1 LAAASGTGVLDLTAK
16 QTSVGAVLG
25 ARSGSSLFAWTAEKV
40 LAALVVASA
49 ILIYVPTY
57 VKLYQGPWQTEQEGH
72 GPLIMLASAWLA
84 WRKRNTVA
92 CAGVRPAYGTGWTTL
107 LVGLALMAVGRS
119 QDLLIVE
126 SGSQILVLAAAIL
139 LTRGW
144 GAARA
149 LAFPLAF
156 LVFSVPPPGWAL
168 DALTV
173 PLKGGVSDAVAALLY
188 ALGYPV
194 AQNGVIIM
202 VGAYE
207 LMVKDACSGM
217 NSIFALSA
225 IGVFYIYEFVANAP
239 LRTAL
244 LIVSIVPITVLANFL
259 RVVALVLATYYLGAD
274 AVEGLFHDFTGIL
287 LFVAAIILF
296 FVLDGVIVA
305 LGALVKWRGMYRG
318 SSKQETAADAGGSG
332 R

>member
-1 LAAASGTGVLDLTAK
+1 MAAAPSTGVLGLTAK
-16 QTSVGAVLG
+16 QTSVGASLK
-25 ARSGSSLFAWTAEKV
+25 ARRRSSPFVWTAESL
-40 LAALVVASA
+40 LAAFVVAAA

-57 VKLYQGPWQTEQEGH
+57 LKLYQGPWQTEQEGH

-84 WRKRNTVA
+84 WRKRDAVA
-92 CAGVRPAYGTGWTTL
+92 RAGVRPAYAAGWATL
-107 LVGLALMAVGRS
+107 MVGLALMAVGRS

-126 SGSQILVLAAAIL
+126 TGSQILVLAAAVL
-139 LTRGW
+139 LTLGW
-144 GAARA
+144 GAMRA

-156 LVFSVPPPGWAL
+156 LIFSVPPPGWAL

-173 PLKGGVSDAVAALLY
+173 PLKGMVSDAVAASLY
-188 ALGYPV
+188 ALGYPI

-202 VGAYE
+202 VGPYE

-225 IGVFYIYEFVANAP
+225 IGVFYIYEFVANSP

-244 LIVSIVPITVLANFL
+244 LVVSIVPITVFANFL
-259 RVVALVLATYYLGAD
+259 RVVALVLMTYYFGAD

-287 LFVAAIILF
+287 LFVVAIVLF
-296 FVLDGVIVA
+296 FAVDGVIVA
-305 LGALVKWRGMYRG
+305 LGALMRWRPARRP
-318 SSKQETAADAGGSG
+318 STA

>member
-1 LAAASGTGVLDLTAK
+1 MEFAVAKAWGVSELTAK
-16 QTSVGAVLG
+16 QTSVDAPPQ
-25 ARSGSSLFAWTAEKV
+25 APSGSYPRVWTAETL
-40 LAALVVASA
+40 LAAFVVASA
-49 ILIYVPTY
+49 FLIYIPTY
-57 VKLYQGPWQTEQEGH
+57 FKLYEGPWQTEQEGH

-84 WRKRNTVA
+84 WRKRDAVA
-92 CAGVRPAYGTGWTTL
+92 RAGVHPAYAAGWAA
-107 LVGLALMAVGRS
+107 LVIGLVLMAIGRS
-119 QDLLIVE
+119 QDLLVIE
-126 SGSQILVLAAAIL
+126 SGSQILVLTSAVL
-139 LTRGW
+139 LGLGW
-144 GAARA
+144 SAARV

-173 PLKGGVSDAVAALLY
+173 PLKGMVSDAVAGLLY

-202 VGAYE
+202 VGSYE

-225 IGVFYIYEFVANAP
+225 IGVFYIYEFVANSP

-244 LIVSIVPITVLANFL
+244 LVVSIVPITVLANFL
-259 RVVALVLATYYLGAD
+259 RVVALVLMTYYFGAD

-287 LFVAAIILF
+287 LFVVAIILF
-296 FVLDGVIVA
+296 FAVDGVIVA
-305 LGALVKWRGMYRG
+305 LSAVVRWRPTRRP
-318 SSKQETAADAGGSG
+318 STAQ
-332 R
+332 

>member
-1 LAAASGTGVLDLTAK
+1 L
-16 QTSVGAVLG
+16 
-25 ARSGSSLFAWTAEKV
+25 
-40 LAALVVASA
+40 
-49 ILIYVPTY
+49 
-57 VKLYQGPWQTEQEGH
+57 KLYQGPWQTEQEGH

-84 WRKRNTVA
+84 WRKRDAVA
-92 CAGVRPAYGTGWTTL
+92 RAGVHPAYAAGWATL
-107 LVGLALMAVGRS
+107 MVGLALMAVGRS

-126 SGSQILVLAAAIL
+126 SGSQIPVLAAAVL
-139 LTRGW
+139 LTLGW
-144 GAARA
+144 GAVRA

-173 PLKGGVSDAVAALLY
+173 PLKGMVSDAVAALLY
-188 ALGYPV
+188 ALGYPI

-202 VGAYE
+202 VGPYE

-225 IGVFYIYEFVANAP
+225 IGVFYIYEFVANSP

-244 LIVSIVPITVLANFL
+244 LVVSIVPITVLANFL
-259 RVVALVLATYYLGAD
+259 RVVALVLMTYYFGAD

-287 LFVAAIILF
+287 LFVVAIVLF
-296 FVLDGVIVA
+296 FAVDGVIVA
-305 LGALVKWRGMYRG
+305 LGALMRWRPARRP
-318 SSKQETAADAGGSG
+318 STA

>member
-1 LAAASGTGVLDLTAK
+1 VSELTVK
-16 QTSVGAVLG
+16 QTSVCAPPR
-25 ARSGSSLFAWTAEKV
+25 APSGTYRRVWTAETF

-49 ILIYVPTY
+49 ILVYVPTY
-57 VKLYQGPWQTEQEGH
+57 LKLYEGPWQTEQEGH

-84 WRKRNTVA
+84 WRQRDAVA
-92 CAGVRPAYGTGWTTL
+92 NAGVRPAYAAGWATL
-107 LVGLALMAVGRS
+107 FVGLALMAIGRS

-126 SGSQILVLAAAIL
+126 SGSQILVLTGAVL
-139 LTRGW
+139 LALGR

-173 PLKGGVSDAVAALLY
+173 PLKGMVSDAVAALLY
-188 ALGYPV
+188 ALSYPV

-202 VGAYE
+202 VGPYE

-225 IGVFYIYEFVANAP
+225 IGVFYIREFAAKSP
-239 LRTAL
+239 LRITL

-259 RVVALVLATYYLGAD
+259 RVVTLVLATYYAGAD
-274 AVEGLFHDFTGIL
+274 AVEGLFHEFTGIL
-287 LFVAAIILF
+287 LFVVAIILF
-296 FVLDGVIVA
+296 FAVDGVIVA
-305 LGALVKWRGMYRG
+305 LGALARWRPTQRQ
-318 SSKQETAADAGGSG
+318 SSD